1 MLPQA
6 KFGLPTDTY
15 KILIKNPVGTSHF
28 SQCWGTSDWL
38 CWMLASFRA
47 LVLPSFDPNWV
58 GLLAESQVQPNLQK
72 VRARVQSCQMTS
84 LQITKESQRSETI
97 LMLWGHLVILG
108 RASLRPFQ
116 LQLHQRLYFVS
127 PLWRAVGPSL
137 CYHFHLFGILPSHS
151 SWRDWHEGKGRVT
164 HQHLS
169 HVNVCLS
176 CWSTFR
182 SGRSPCPLSVPGAC
196 AELEVISEIS
206 EQNFALY
213 KQ

>member
-127 PLWRAVGPSL
+127 LCGELLVPLCAITSISL
-137 CYHFHLFGILPSHS
+137 VSFPPTLLG
-151 SWRDWHEGKGRVT
+151 ETGMKERV
-164 HQHLS
+164 
-169 HVNVCLS
+169 
-176 CWSTFR
+176 
-182 SGRSPCPLSVPGAC
+182 
-196 AELEVISEIS
+196 E
-206 EQNFALY
+206 
-213 KQ
+213 